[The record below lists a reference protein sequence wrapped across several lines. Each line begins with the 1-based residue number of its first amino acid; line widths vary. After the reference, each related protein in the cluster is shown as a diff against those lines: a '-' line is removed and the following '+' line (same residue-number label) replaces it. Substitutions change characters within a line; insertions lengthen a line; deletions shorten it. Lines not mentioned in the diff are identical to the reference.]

1 MIPENSLRK
10 QIFAYAAN
18 QYGTSPEYLWAIAPD
33 YAVLRHRSCRKWY
46 GLLMDVAYE
55 KLDEKKTG
63 PVDVLN
69 VKLDDPLLC
78 DFLIGQDG
86 YYRGY
91 HISRGNWV
99 SVVLD
104 GTVAL
109 DEICRLLDRSF
120 QVTAAKPKRRQE
132 P

>member
-1 MIPENSLRK
+1 MRRLTNE
-10 QIFAYAAN
+10 
-18 QYGTSPEYLWAIAPD
+18 
-33 YAVLRHRSCRKWY
+33 
-46 GLLMDVAYE
+46 
-55 KLDEKKTG
+55 LDEKKTG

-69 VKLDDPLLC
+69 VKLDDQLLC

-120 QVTAAKPKRRQE
+120 RVTAAKPKRRQE